1 MFIWNTGDLNPEQ
14 EAAVLAPG
22 NVFLTA
28 CPGSGK
34 TRTLTYKIAY
44 ELERLTSNKQRIV
57 AITYTNR
64 AADEI
69 RDRIESLGV
78 DTQHLWIGTIHA
90 FCLEWILRPYAIYHP
105 LLAHGFGVISP
116 HDGETILEEL
126 LRDQNRGVTI
136 YDCNYFY
143 TSETL
148 QISCEPRKRVHVADV
163 ITRYQIRLAERRLI
177 DFELILKCACE
188 LIVSKPA
195 IAKILSSIFSFILVD
210 EYQDTKEIQYAII
223 GSILR
228 AGRGQVRSFVV
239 GDPNQAIY
247 GSLGGY
253 SITPQ
258 NFANLT
264 GLTLDLR
271 ALAGNYRSSTRIVTY
286 FENYNLHRTQISA
299 VGSGRDFASLVTY
312 DSLTTQAN
320 LLDKITRLVT
330 HSIEDVG
337 ISQHE
342 ICILAPQWMPL
353 ASLTRR
359 LIAAMPQYN
368 FDGPG
373 MVPFARDPENFWY
386 KLARIGLTQASP
398 KMYVKRLRW
407 AIEVLQD
414 LNTAGAS
421 TSTICAKALLRASNA
436 FHSLQND
443 GLRYLSEY
451 FDAIFAWLAIDYR
464 LLQTPAEH
472 HRAFFESSQARIDR
486 IAQQG
491 AESIRNIE
499 TFRKVF
505 AERSGITIST
515 IHGVKGGEFDVV
527 VAYGL
532 LQGMVPHFNDPE
544 QHESAAKLLYV
555 TCSRARKHLHLIS
568 ERGRPRG
575 RYNTYAPTEALA
587 NTQFDYDHF

>member
-1 MFIWNTGDLNPEQ
+1 MFVWNPGDINAEQ
-14 EAAVLAPG
+14 ESAIIAPG

-44 ELERLTSNKQRIV
+44 ELARLSSDKQRVV

-78 DTQHLWIGTIHA
+78 DTQHLWIGTLHS

-105 LLAHGFGVISP
+105 LLAQGFGVISP
-116 HDGETILEEL
+116 HDAETILEEL
-126 LRDQNRGVTI
+126 LRAQNRGVTI

-143 TSETL
+143 TSQEL
-148 QISCEPRKRVHVADV
+148 KISCDPHKRNYVADIV
-163 ITRYQIRLAERRLI
+163 GQYQARLAERRLI
-177 DFELILKCACE
+177 DFELILKCAFE
-188 LIVSKPA
+188 LIESQPS
-195 IAKILSSIFSFILVD
+195 IPKILSSIFSIILVD
-210 EYQDTKEIQYAII
+210 EYQDTKEIQYVIL
-223 GSILR
+223 GKILR
-228 AGRGQVRSFVV
+228 AGDGQVRSFVV

-253 SITPQ
+253 SIRPED
-258 NFANLT
+258 FANLT

-271 ALAGNYRSSTRIVTY
+271 ALSGNYRSSARIVAY
-286 FENYNLHRTQISA
+286 FENYNLHRTPILA
-299 VGSGRDFASLVTY
+299 VGHDRNFQSLITY
-312 DSLTTQAN
+312 DTLTTQAN
-320 LLDKITRLVT
+320 LLDQITRLVI
-330 HSIEDVG
+330 HSIEVAG
-337 ISQHE
+337 IPQHE
-342 ICILAPQWMPL
+342 MCILAPQWMPL

-359 LIAAMPQYN
+359 LIAAMPQYE

-373 MVPFARDPENFWY
+373 MVPFSRDPENFWY
-386 KLARIGLTQASP
+386 KLSRIGLTRPSP
-398 KMYVKRLRW
+398 RMYVRRLRW
-407 AIEVLQD
+407 AHEVLQD
-414 LNTAGAS
+414 LNNAGAS
-421 TSTICAKALLRASNA
+421 TSEITAKMLLRASNT

-451 FDAIFAWLAIDYR
+451 FDAMLAFLEINYR
-464 LLQTPAEH
+464 QFQTLSDH
-472 HRAFFESSQARIDR
+472 HQAFFESSQARIER

-491 AESIRNIE
+491 AESIRDIT
-499 TFRKVF
+499 TFKKVF

-527 VAYGL
+527 IAYGL

-544 QHESAAKLLYV
+544 QYESAAKLLYV
-555 TCSRARKHLHLIS
+555 TCSRARKHLHLVS
-568 ERGRPRG
+568 ERERPRG
-575 RYNTYAPTEALA
+575 RYSTYDPTTILA
-587 NTQFDYDHF
+587 NTQFNYDQI